1 MSDRPRMILRISSA
15 CVVFAGYMALATV
28 REYGAV
34 LLLPPAFFLLFSPL
48 GEYLERRQAWFRS
61 LKLAACVGYG
71 VFIPVS
77 VIQMGLMNAVI
88 CLVIFIQGYLLL
100 GVKSEKVHLQL
111 YLMAFFLLLAAVVQS
126 PEPAIALVLGLF
138 ITASIWAF
146 VSLRI
151 HSDMSGAD
159 RLRAVRVPGG
169 RLRGEARPGN
179 VFDGGLFVSV
189 WGLAFAAMAFTI
201 LLFLATPRIEAGFLG
216 RADPTRAVTGL
227 SETVR
232 LTGGLSVYEDP
243 SAVMNVAFP
252 DEPEG
257 LFVPAD
263 GMYWRATTL
272 SRFAGSEWS
281 RRGLESALQPG
292 AEKHTA
298 TRSVV
303 NFKTAG
309 REEAR
314 DRVSGRRVVRQVIFM
329 DSVPT
334 GSLPCLDLVQRAAL
348 PPSAER
354 ATLQWDTGLDFTV
367 QLNRN
372 TGGSISYEAWSE
384 VAEPRAAEARASSD
398 DYSFVPPRDYGL
410 LTYHELLPET
420 VRTAERV
427 AGGQGTPHAKM
438 RALEQWLSGPDFTYT
453 LDLPPLPPDR
463 EIDAFINEARRGHC
477 QLFASALALMARS
490 QGIPARVVSG
500 YRGGEWDP
508 GSRSYTVRASM
519 SHLWV
524 EALIPGAGWVRFDPS
539 PASEFSA
546 TGFGRLRREWSSR
559 VLGAKMFWYRKVMGF
574 EGTWRLDQLAARFR
588 NPGHGAPGRRFAL
601 PEVFVQ
607 AGGLG
612 GLSRVSWAAGGAVLL
627 SVAAVLLRVLLRGR
641 GRGPRLS
648 PDQARAA
655 RLHRRLCRRLE
666 RLGVAC
672 AGKTCDEI
680 RVALAAAPELR
691 SLELRAFLDTYEDV
705 RFGGR
710 PLAEE
715 SHRDM
720 TRLLGRIPKRR
731 AGRGQGA
738 ARA

>member
-15 CVVFAGYMALATV
+15 CVVFAGYLALATV

-34 LLLPPAFFLLFSPL
+34 MLFPPALFLALSPL
-48 GEYLERRQAWFRS
+48 GAWLEGRHAWFRS
-61 LKLAACVGYG
+61 LKTAVCVGYG
-71 VFIPVS
+71 IFIPVS
-77 VIQMGLMNAVI
+77 VMQLGLMNAVI
-88 CLVIFIQGYLLL
+88 FLVIFIQGYLLV
-100 GVKSEKVHLQL
+100 GVKSERVHLQL
-111 YLMAFFLLLAAVVQS
+111 YLMSFFLLLAAVVQS

-138 ITASIWAF
+138 ITSAIWAF

-159 RLRAVRVPGG
+159 RLRAVRVFAGAP
-169 RLRGEARPGN
+169 RGEARAAN
-179 VFDGGLFVSV
+179 VFDAGLFLSV

-201 LLFLATPRIEAGFLG
+201 LLFIATPRIEAGFLG
-216 RADPTRAVTGL
+216 RTDPTRAVTGL

-243 SAVMNVAFP
+243 SAVMNVEFP
-252 DEPEG
+252 EEPG
-257 LFVPAD
+257 GMFLPAD

-272 SRFAGSEWS
+272 SRFSGSEWS

-292 AEKHTA
+292 AENHAAARTVA
-298 TRSVV
+298 
-303 NFKTAG
+303 NFKTSG
-309 REEAR
+309 REEER
-314 DRVSGRRVVRQVIFM
+314 DPVPGRRVVRQVIFM

-348 PPSAER
+348 PPNAER
-354 ATLQWDTGLDFTV
+354 ATLQWDAGLDFTV

-384 VAEPRAAEARASSD
+384 TAEPLSAEQQAAPG
-398 DYSFVPPRDYGL
+398 DYSFVPARDYGL

-420 VRTAERV
+420 VETAGRV
-427 AGGQGTPHAKM
+427 SGAAPTPHGKM
-438 RALEQWLSGPDFTYT
+438 RLLEAWLSGPDFTYT

-508 GSRSYTVRASM
+508 ESRSYTVRASM

-546 TGFGRLRREWSSR
+546 TGFGRLRREWSTR

-574 EGTWRLDQLAARFR
+574 EGTWRLDRIAALFR
-588 NPGHGAPGRRFAL
+588 GDGHGVPGQRFAL

-612 GLSRVSWAAGGAVLL
+612 GLSRFSWAALAAGFLL
-627 SVAAVLLRVLLRGR
+627 VMALLLRVLIRSRTAGA
-641 GRGPRLS
+641 RLS
-648 PDQARAA
+648 PDQSRVV
-655 RLHRRLCRRLE
+655 RLYRMLCGRLE
-666 RLGVAC
+666 RLGVSC
-672 AGKTCDEI
+672 AGRTCDEI
-680 RVALAAAPELR
+680 RAALGAVSWLPVSEL
-691 SLELRAFLDTYEDV
+691 SAFLDAYEHV

-715 SHRDM
+715 
-720 TRLLGRIPKRR
+720 RLRFMSQVLGGLPRR
-731 AGRGQGA
+731 VPRGA
-738 ARA
+738 DT